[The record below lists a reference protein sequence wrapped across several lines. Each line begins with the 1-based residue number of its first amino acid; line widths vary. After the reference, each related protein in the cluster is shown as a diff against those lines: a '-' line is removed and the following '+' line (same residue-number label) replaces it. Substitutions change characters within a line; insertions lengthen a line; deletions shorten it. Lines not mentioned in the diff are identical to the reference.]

1 MRSFPHLP
9 GPSLSG
15 TDRGVDSTRLVSTIL
30 IASVIYQ
37 AVLALIHTHLYHTSA
52 QVVALTEV
60 LIYLACVLVLA
71 RRIKLEFVAIMAL
84 VFAYLVLLSI
94 FRNALEL
101 KGFRDI
107 VIPLLFFWLGR
118 HVADIRYADRILRI
132 LVITVVIVGLF
143 ELFFLP
149 QYTRL
154 LNIFSYYVSTG
165 TVTIDTNFISDS
177 ALNLNGLRPEGI
189 GRTVFPSLLGPHR
202 ISSVFLEPV
211 SLGNFAVI
219 VAAWGLSKS
228 AADYKNMLFF
238 LLSALSLVA
247 LSDSR
252 YGLIVVTLLVAM
264 RIFVKGRFNRI
275 VIILPLISIAAL
287 LLVGSL
293 YKGGLA
299 DNIMGRLFWTGD
311 TLLTFDV
318 AKLSGVQGFD
328 IPYGDMGYAYLL
340 SRWGV
345 LLCLTL
351 WGALWMIKMKDAC
364 GERFRAYAALYISL
378 ILTVS
383 GTSFFAL
390 KTAGLLWFLVGSC
403 AGGCAEKVPR
413 ACRTDTRE
421 TAESELNYAS

>member
-1 MRSFPHLP
+1 MRLFPHFPSL
-9 GPSLSG
+9 SLSG
-15 TDRGVDSTRLVSTIL
+15 TDRVDSTRPVSMIL
-30 IASVIYQ
+30 FASVCYQ
-37 AVLALIHTHLYHTSA
+37 AVLALIHTHLHHTSA
-52 QVVALTEV
+52 QVVALTEF

-71 RRIKLEFVAIMAL
+71 RRIKLEFVTIAVL

-118 HVADIRYADRILRI
+118 HVADIRYTDRILKI
-132 LVITVVIVGLF
+132 LVITVVMVGLL

-149 QYTRL
+149 QYSRL

-165 TVTIDTNFISDS
+165 TVTIDTNYISDS

-189 GRTVFPSLLGPHR
+189 GRTIFPSLLGPHR
-202 ISSVFLEPV
+202 VSSVFLEPV

-228 AADYKNMLFF
+228 TADYKNMLFF
-238 LLSALSLVA
+238 LLSAIGLIT

-252 YGLIVVTLLVAM
+252 YGLIVVTLLIGM
-264 RIFVKGRFNRI
+264 RIVAKGRANRV
-275 VIILPLISIAAL
+275 VIILPFIAIAAL
-287 LLVGSL
+287 LLIGSF

-299 DNIMGRLFWTGD
+299 DNVMGRLFWTGD
-311 TLLTFDV
+311 TLSTFDV
-318 AKLSGVQGFD
+318 AKLFGVRGFD

-351 WGALWMIKMKDAC
+351 WGALWMTKMKDAC

-390 KTAGLLWFLVGSC
+390 KTAGLLWFLVGSY
-403 AGGCAEKVPR
+403 AGGCAKTVPCVYR
-413 ACRTDTRE
+413 ADTRK
-421 TAESELNYAS
+421 TAESELNYAG

>member
-1 MRSFPHLP
+1 MRLFPHFP
-9 GPSLSG
+9 GLSLSG
-15 TDRGVDSTRLVSTIL
+15 TDRVDSTRPVSMIL
-30 IASVIYQ
+30 FASVCYQ
-37 AVLALIHTHLYHTSA
+37 AVLALIHTHFYHTSA
-52 QVVALTEV
+52 QVVALTEF

-71 RRIKLEFVAIMAL
+71 RRIRLEFVAIVAL

-94 FRNALEL
+94 LRNALEL

-118 HVADIRYADRILRI
+118 HVADIRYTDRILKV
-132 LVITVVIVGLF
+132 LVLAVVMVGLF

-189 GRTVFPSLLGPHR
+189 GRTIFPSLLGSHR

-228 AADYKNMLFF
+228 TADYKDMLFF
-238 LLSALSLVA
+238 LLSAISLVA

-252 YGLIVVTLLVAM
+252 YGLIVVTLLIAM
-264 RIFVKGRFNRI
+264 RIFAKGRFNRV
-275 VIILPLISIAAL
+275 VILLPLISIAAL
-287 LLVGSL
+287 LFIGSS

-299 DNIMGRLFWTGD
+299 DNIIGRLFWTGD
-311 TLLTFDV
+311 TLLTFDI
-318 AKLSGVQGFD
+318 AKLLGVQGFD

-378 ILTVS
+378 ILMVS

-390 KTAGLLWFLVGSC
+390 KTAGLLWFLVGSY
-403 AGGCAEKVPR
+403 ADGCAEKKPCV
-413 ACRTDTRE
+413 CQTDTRK
-421 TAESELNYAS
+421 TPESELNYAG

>member
-1 MRSFPHLP
+1 MRLFPQSAKL
-9 GPSLSG
+9 SLSG
-15 TDRGVDSTRLVSTIL
+15 SDTIESTKLVSTIL
-30 IASVIYQ
+30 FASVIYQ
-37 AVLALIHTHLYHTSA
+37 AVLALIHTHLHHTSA
-52 QVVALTEV
+52 QVVALTEL
-60 LIYLACVLVLA
+60 LIYLACILVLA
-71 RRIKLEFVAIMAL
+71 RRIKLEFVTIAVL

-118 HVADIRYADRILRI
+118 HVADIRYTDRILKI
-132 LVITVVIVGLF
+132 LVLTVVMVGLF

-149 QYTRL
+149 QYTSF

-165 TVTIDTNFISDS
+165 TVTINTNYISDS

-189 GRTVFPSLLGPHR
+189 GRTIFPSLLGPHR
-202 ISSVFLEPV
+202 VSSVFLEPV

-228 AADYKNMLFF
+228 TTDYKNMLFF
-238 LLSALSLVA
+238 LLSAIGLIT

-252 YGLIVVTLLVAM
+252 YGLIVVTLLIGM
-264 RIFVKGRFNRI
+264 RIVVKGRVNRV
-275 VIILPLISIAAL
+275 VIILPSIAIAAL
-287 LLVGSL
+287 LLIGSF

-299 DNIMGRLFWTGD
+299 DNVMGRLFWTGD

-318 AKLSGVQGFD
+318 AKLFGVRGFD

-345 LLCLTL
+345 LLCLML
-351 WGALWMIKMKDAC
+351 WGALWMTKMNDAC
-364 GERFRAYAALYISL
+364 GERFRAYAALYIAL

-390 KTAGLLWFLVGSC
+390 KTAGLLWFLVGSSV
-403 AGGCAEKVPR
+403 GGCAKTVPR
-413 ACRTDTRE
+413 VYRANRRE
-421 TAESELNYAS
+421 TAERELSYAT

>member
-1 MRSFPHLP
+1 MRFIPHFPK
-9 GPSLSG
+9 SSASG
-15 TDRGVDSTRLVSTIL
+15 ANRMESTKLVSVIL
-30 IASVIYQ
+30 FVSVIYQ
-37 AVLALIHTHLYHTSA
+37 AMLAVIHTHLHHTSA
-52 QVVALTEV
+52 MVVALTEF
-60 LIYLACVLVLA
+60 LIYLGCVLVLA
-71 RRIKLEFVAIMAL
+71 RRIKLEFVTIAVL

-94 FRNALEL
+94 FRNALEP

-118 HVADIRYADRILRI
+118 HVADIRYTDRILKI
-132 LVITVVIVGLF
+132 LVLTVVMVGLF

-149 QYTRL
+149 QYTSL

-165 TVTIDTNFISDS
+165 TVTINTNYISDS

-189 GRTVFPSLLGPHR
+189 GRTIFPSLLGPHR
-202 ISSVFLEPV
+202 VSSVFLEPV

-228 AADYKNMLFF
+228 TTDYKNMLLF
-238 LLSALSLVA
+238 LLSAIGLIT

-252 YGLIVVTLLVAM
+252 YGLIVVTLLIGM
-264 RIFVKGRFNRI
+264 RIVVKGRVNRV
-275 VIILPLISIAAL
+275 VIILPFIAIAAL
-287 LLVGSL
+287 LLIGSF

-299 DNIMGRLFWTGD
+299 DNVMGRLFWTGD

-318 AKLSGVQGFD
+318 AKLFGVRGFD

-345 LLCLTL
+345 LLCLML
-351 WGALWMIKMKDAC
+351 WGALWMTKMNDAC
-364 GERFRAYAALYISL
+364 GERFRAYAALYIAL

-390 KTAGLLWFLVGSC
+390 KTAGLLWFLVGSSV
-403 AGGCAEKVPR
+403 GGCAKTVPR
-413 ACRTDTRE
+413 VYRANRRE
-421 TAESELNYAS
+421 TAERELSYAT

>member
-1 MRSFPHLP
+1 MRFVPHFAKRSVP
-9 GPSLSG
+9 G
-15 TDRGVDSTRLVSTIL
+15 TDRMESTKLVSTIL
-30 IASVIYQ
+30 FASVIYQ
-37 AVLALIHTHLYHTSA
+37 AVLALIHTHLHHTSA
-52 QVVALTEV
+52 QVVALTEF

-71 RRIKLEFVAIMAL
+71 RRIKLEFVTIAVL

-118 HVADIRYADRILRI
+118 HVADIRYTDRILKI
-132 LVITVVIVGLF
+132 LVITVVLVGLF

-149 QYTRL
+149 QYTSL

-189 GRTVFPSLLGPHR
+189 GRTIFPSLLGPHR
-202 ISSVFLEPV
+202 VSSVFLEPV

-219 VAAWGLSKS
+219 VAAWGLSKPI
-228 AADYKNMLFF
+228 ADYKNMLFF
-238 LLSALSLVA
+238 LLSAIGLIT

-252 YGLIVVTLLVAM
+252 YGVIVVTLLIGM
-264 RIFVKGRFNRI
+264 RIVAKGRANRV
-275 VIILPLISIAAL
+275 VIILPFISIAAL
-287 LLVGSL
+287 LLIGSF

-299 DNIMGRLFWTGD
+299 DNVMGRLFWTGG

-318 AKLSGVQGFD
+318 PKLFGVRGFD

-390 KTAGLLWFLVGSC
+390 KTAGLLWFLAGSC
-403 AGGCAEKVPR
+403 VGGCAKTAPCVYQADR
-413 ACRTDTRE
+413 RK
-421 TAESELNYAS
+421 TAESELNYAT

>member
-1 MRSFPHLP
+1 MRLFPHFP
-9 GPSLSG
+9 GLSLSG
-15 TDRGVDSTRLVSTIL
+15 TDRVDSTRPVSMIL
-30 IASVIYQ
+30 FASVCYQ
-37 AVLALIHTHLYHTSA
+37 AVLALIHTHFYHTSA
-52 QVVALTEV
+52 QVVALTEF

-71 RRIKLEFVAIMAL
+71 RRIRLEFVAIVAL

-94 FRNALEL
+94 LRNALEL

-118 HVADIRYADRILRI
+118 HVADIRYTDRILKV
-132 LVITVVIVGLF
+132 LVLAVVMVGLF

-189 GRTVFPSLLGPHR
+189 GRTIFPSLLGSHR

-228 AADYKNMLFF
+228 TADYKDMLFF
-238 LLSALSLVA
+238 LLSAISLVA

-252 YGLIVVTLLVAM
+252 YGLIVVTLLIAM
-264 RIFVKGRFNRI
+264 RIFAKGRFNRV
-275 VIILPLISIAAL
+275 VILLPLISIAAL
-287 LLVGSL
+287 LFIGSF

-299 DNIMGRLFWTGD
+299 DNIIGRLFWTGD

-318 AKLSGVQGFD
+318 AKLLGVQGFD

-351 WGALWMIKMKDAC
+351 WGTLWMIKMKDTC

-378 ILTVS
+378 ILMVS

-390 KTAGLLWFLVGSC
+390 KTAGLLWFLVGSY
-403 AGGCAEKVPR
+403 ADGCAEKKPCV
-413 ACRTDTRE
+413 CQTDTRK
-421 TAESELNYAS
+421 TPESELNYAG

>member
-1 MRSFPHLP
+1 MRFVPHFAKCP
-9 GPSLSG
+9 VSD
-15 TDRGVDSTRLVSTIL
+15 TDRIESTKLVSMIL
-30 IASVIYQ
+30 FASVIYQ
-37 AVLALIHTHLYHTSA
+37 AVLALIHTHLHPTSA
-52 QVVALTEV
+52 QVVAFTEFLV
-60 LIYLACVLVLA
+60 YLACVLVLA
-71 RRIKLEFVAIMAL
+71 RRIKLEFVTIAAL

-94 FRNALEL
+94 VRNALEL

-118 HVADIRYADRILRI
+118 HVADIRYTDRIMKT
-132 LVITVVIVGLF
+132 LVLTVVMVGLF

-149 QYTRL
+149 QYTSL

-165 TVTIDTNFISDS
+165 TVTINTNYISDS

-189 GRTVFPSLLGPHR
+189 GRTIFPSLLGPHR
-202 ISSVFLEPV
+202 VSSVFLEPV

-228 AADYKNMLFF
+228 TADYKNMLFF
-238 LLSALSLVA
+238 LLSAIGLIT

-252 YGLIVVTLLVAM
+252 YGLIVVTLLIGM
-264 RIFVKGRFNRI
+264 RIIAKGRANRV
-275 VIILPLISIAAL
+275 VIILPFIAIAAL
-287 LLVGSL
+287 LLIGSF

-299 DNIMGRLFWTGD
+299 DNVMGRLFWTGD

-318 AKLSGVQGFD
+318 AKLFGVRGFD

-351 WGALWMIKMKDAC
+351 WGALWMTKMNDAC

-403 AGGCAEKVPR
+403 VDGCAKTAPR
-413 ACRTDTRE
+413 VYRTNRRE
-421 TAESELNYAS
+421 VAERELSYAT

>member
-1 MRSFPHLP
+1 MRFVPHFAKRSVP
-9 GPSLSG
+9 G
-15 TDRGVDSTRLVSTIL
+15 TDRMESTKLVSIIL
-30 IASVIYQ
+30 FASVIYQ
-37 AVLALIHTHLYHTSA
+37 AVLALIHTHLHHTSA
-52 QVVALTEV
+52 QVVALTEF

-71 RRIKLEFVAIMAL
+71 RRIKLEFVTIAVL

-118 HVADIRYADRILRI
+118 HVADIRYTDRILKI
-132 LVITVVIVGLF
+132 LVITVVLVGLF

-149 QYTRL
+149 QYTSL

-189 GRTVFPSLLGPHR
+189 GRTIFPSLLGPHR
-202 ISSVFLEPV
+202 VSSVFLEPV

-219 VAAWGLSKS
+219 VAAWGLSKPI
-228 AADYKNMLFF
+228 ADYKNMLFF
-238 LLSALSLVA
+238 LLSAIGLIT

-252 YGLIVVTLLVAM
+252 YGVIVVTLLIGM
-264 RIFVKGRFNRI
+264 RIVAKGRANRV
-275 VIILPLISIAAL
+275 VIILPFISIAAL
-287 LLVGSL
+287 LLIGSF

-299 DNIMGRLFWTGD
+299 DNVMGRLFWTGG

-318 AKLSGVQGFD
+318 PKLFGVRGFD

-390 KTAGLLWFLVGSC
+390 KTAGLLWFLAGSC
-403 AGGCAEKVPR
+403 VGGCAKTAPCVYQADR
-413 ACRTDTRE
+413 RK
-421 TAESELNYAS
+421 TAESELNYAT